1 MLELVAMLTRI
12 HAVVPAAGASRRMG
26 RPKLLLPYG
35 DDTVVGGTVRALS
48 RGGVQ
53 KICLVA
59 RPEDTDLIRWAE
71 THGLEVALNPRPEL
85 GMLGSILSGVDVLG
99 GAEGMATSCDCL
111 IVTPA
116 DLPAMKATTVAAVID
131 AVRSGAQLAVP
142 VHDGRRGHP
151 LGMAATVAS
160 ELSHLD
166 LADDAGGLAQLLKRP
181 GCAPVEVPVDDPGAI
196 RDVDT
201 PEDYRQVAGRE
212 LEEAAEA
219 GVG

>member
-1 MLELVAMLTRI
+1 MLTRI
-12 HAVVPAAGASRRMG
+12 HAVLPAAGESRRMG
-26 RPKLLLPYG
+26 RPKLLLPY
-35 DDTVVGGTVRALS
+35 DDVTVVGGTVRALL

-59 RPEDTDLIRWAE
+59 RPEDTDLVRWAE

-85 GMLGSILSGVDVLG
+85 GMLGSILSGVEVLG

-111 IVTPA
+111 LVTPA
-116 DLPAMKATTVAAVID
+116 DLPALQATTVAAVID
-131 AVRSGAQLAVP
+131 AVCSGVPLAVP

-151 LGMAATVAS
+151 LAMAATVVS

-166 LADDAGGLAQLLKRP
+166 LSDEAGGLAQLLDRP
-181 GCAPVEVPVDDPGAI
+181 GCAPVEVPVEDPGAI

-201 PEDYRQVAGRE
+201 PEDYREVVGRE
-212 LEEAAEA
+212 VEEVTGA